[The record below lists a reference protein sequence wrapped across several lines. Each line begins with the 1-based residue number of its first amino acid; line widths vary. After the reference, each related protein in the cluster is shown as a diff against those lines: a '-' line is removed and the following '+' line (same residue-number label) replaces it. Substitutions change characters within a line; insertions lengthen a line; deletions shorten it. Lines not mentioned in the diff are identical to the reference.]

1 MVDTSIS
8 LESFPRERSHS
19 RARPQAI
26 KLSERLPLLCTR
38 TLPTPQGIAPL
49 HKPPPSPRDACAVHA
64 IAASSLRCAS
74 SPAAAASCN
83 APAAEVVTDDLRQLA
98 SRFWAGV
105 GLMVLGADEPPSS
118 TVAVRA
124 AALGVTSALSGFG

>member
-1 MVDTSIS
+1 
-8 LESFPRERSHS
+8 
-19 RARPQAI
+19 
-26 KLSERLPLLCTR
+26 
-38 TLPTPQGIAPL
+38 
-49 HKPPPSPRDACAVHA
+49 VHA
-64 IAASSLRCAS
+64 DAADATGDR
-74 SPAAAASCN
+74 AAAQAAALASRRLCGACDRSIVPKVRILPGRGCLCN

-118 TVAVRA
+118 AVAVRA